1 MEYFHPMWFIRL
13 AAGPPNFGLPRL
25 LLTKLFCGVASKNS
39 SDGLGSWVEDGRGA
53 GGLMH

>member
-25 LLTKLFCGVASKNS
+25 LLTFLWCGVEEL
-39 SDGLGSWVEDGRGA
+39 LGWFWVLGIGWPRGR
-53 GGLMH
+53 